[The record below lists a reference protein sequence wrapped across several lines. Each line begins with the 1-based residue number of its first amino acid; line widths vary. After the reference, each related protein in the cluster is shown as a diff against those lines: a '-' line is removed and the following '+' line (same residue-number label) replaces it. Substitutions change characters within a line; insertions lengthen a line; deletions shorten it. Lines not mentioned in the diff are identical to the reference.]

1 MTKFYRVGNVPV
13 KITKREDGVT
23 LIQAFNAALGRFES
37 NSRYY
42 SMIRRDDTGLVR
54 QVTEAE
60 FDQHVEVLSR
70 QAS

>member
-23 LIQAFNAALGRFES
+23 VIQAFNAALGRFES

-54 QVTEAE
+54 QVTEVE
-60 FDQHVEVLSR
+60 FDRHVESLSQ

>member
-60 FDQHVEVLSR
+60 FDRHVKSLSQ

>member
-23 LIQAFNAALGRFES
+23 VIQAFNAALGRFES

-54 QVTEAE
+54 QVTEVE
-60 FDQHVEVLSR
+60 FDRHIESLSQH
-70 QAS
+70 AS